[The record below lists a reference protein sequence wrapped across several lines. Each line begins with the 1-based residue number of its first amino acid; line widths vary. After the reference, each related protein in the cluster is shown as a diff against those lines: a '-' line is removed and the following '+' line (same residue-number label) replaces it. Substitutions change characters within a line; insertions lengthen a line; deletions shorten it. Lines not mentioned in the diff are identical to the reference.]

1 MNKSGVGRRI
11 KEERRRQKLNLK
23 DLATMAGISFSYLSD
38 IENERNNPSLSKF
51 LDIATALG
59 KTPSY
64 FFEQESVKEEVSDF
78 TSSDPEMKL
87 TEKLLEEPG
96 FREIIREFAYFDMW
110 SEQEKAEILSFMK
123 VKNAHKRYEKEMN
136 DLLGSDL
143 SE

>member
-1 MNKSGVGRRI
+1 MDRSGVGRRI

-51 LDIATALG
+51 LDIAAALG
-59 KTPSY
+59 KAPSY

-78 TSSDPEMKL
+78 ASSDPEMQL

-96 FREIIREFAYFDMW
+96 FREIIREFVYFDMW

-136 DLLGSDL
+136 DLLGLDL